1 MRLRRGKGISDQAKR
16 YRRRPN
22 NRELAMTSAHT
33 PRMIISINLLGS
45 AKPND
50 EDIPAAH
57 DEVSSVVVLFL

>member
-16 YRRRPN
+16 YRGP

-57 DEVSSVVVLFL
+57 DEVSSVVVLFP

>member
-1 MRLRRGKGISDQAKR
+1 MI
-16 YRRRPN
+16 
-22 NRELAMTSAHT
+22 SAHT